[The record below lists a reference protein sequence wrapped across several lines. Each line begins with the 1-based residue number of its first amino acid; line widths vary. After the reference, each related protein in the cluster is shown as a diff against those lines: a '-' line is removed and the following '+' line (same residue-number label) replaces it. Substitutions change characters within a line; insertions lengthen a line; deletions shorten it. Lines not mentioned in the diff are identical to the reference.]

1 MPNLLPE
8 SIVGF
13 RLDWM
18 HPAGRL
24 IWSVLITGIGL
35 VFVAALIRPPLE
47 RKLVTTRQAIAGAVV
62 VFVVG
67 IFAAKLLSSIQ
78 VLVVWAVLGAL
89 LAIAMA
95 AVVSRDLRSPDQP
108 TTWAEAMAGAVAVL
122 VLFTLAYGVI
132 PHEWLTFAN
141 SYLNMS
147 SDRFIEWPPWPFYD
161 VVKLPFSAIRD
172 SVAALIYVVAIG
184 ANVVLWV
191 RWQDRLAPAPE
202 PTEAE
207 EAPARTSRF
216 GRPLKAKV

>member
-13 RLDWM
+13 RFDWV

-24 IWSVLITGIGL
+24 IWSLLITGVGL
-35 VFVAALIRPPLE
+35 AFVAALIHPPLE
-47 RKLVTTRQAIAGAVV
+47 RKLVTTRQAIAGAAV
-62 VFVVG
+62 VFVLG
-67 IFAAKLLSSIQ
+67 IVAAKLLSSIQ
-78 VLVVWAVLGAL
+78 VLVVWATLGAL
-89 LAIAMA
+89 LAIAMG

-122 VLFTLAYGVI
+122 VFFTLAYGVI

-147 SDRFIEWPPWPFYD
+147 NDRFFAWAGD
-161 VVKLPFSAIRD
+161 RLVKMPYSTVRD
-172 SVAALIYVVAIG
+172 TVAALIYVVAIG

-191 RWQDRLAPAPE
+191 KWQQRLTPKAAPAE
-202 PTEAE
+202 GEA
-207 EAPARTSRF
+207 APPVIRTSRF
-216 GRPLKAKV
+216 GRPLKTQV